1 MPKIVDRD
9 RYRKQLL
16 AQSFELFAEIGYGNI
31 TMRQIA
37 DRLGVSTGTLYHYF
51 PSKEAM
57 FLQLVEEQTQQDIAN
72 FLDRS
77 GSIPTD
83 LRSRIK
89 AIFNFVSENRD
100 YFTKQSIVC
109 LDYCRQYRHKELQ
122 SKSIFDRADREYIKV
137 ISNYLQIEN
146 SAISVMIINFI
157 NGLILSDIYQSDF
170 NDWEI
175 QADLFVDAIAKISEL
190 APTT

>member
-37 DRLGVSTGTLYHYF
+37 NRLGVSTGTLYHYF

-77 GSIPTD
+77 SSIPTD

-109 LDYCRQYRHKELQ
+109 LDYCQQYRHKELQ
-122 SKSIFDRADREYIKV
+122 SKSIFDRADREYIAV
-137 ISNYLQIEN
+137 ISNYLQIKN
-146 SAISVMIINFI
+146 PAISVMIINFI

-175 QADLFVDAIAKISEL
+175 QADLFVDAIANISEL
-190 APTT
+190 ATTT